1 MNTEILDSLKTV
13 VDSTKAVVD
22 STLVD
27 AASIAEKSIWQD
39 KSLMTVLAFIGGIIL
54 LGSIYLILDARSD
67 RKDRKE
73 REQSKKEK

>member
-22 STLVD
+22 STLVNVAPIVD
-27 AASIAEKSIWQD
+27 KTIWQD
-39 KSLMTVLAFIGGIIL
+39 KSSMTVFAFLGGIIL
-54 LGSIYLILDARSD
+54 LGAIFIFLDVRSD
-67 RKDRKE
+67 RNERKE